1 MLSDN
6 LDFQESIIHD
16 IKDRAKIVLGLFP
29 AADGNK
35 ARVKLIALDQRFL
48 LVKERLQRRQEEM
61 LKASVDWH
69 EFECGLKSCLE
80 WVQRAEERLS
90 RDVPENEVNSSWLKV
105 WEPSFCAENYV
116 FYYTDIYLSFFTYF
130 LGTIFTL
137 NLLLTA
143 WYLFNLLSTQT
154 EHFHRLSPSCCENFG
169 NAVYRTR

>member
-80 WVQRAEERLS
+80 RDQRAEES
-90 RDVPENEVNSSWLKV
+90 
-105 WEPSFCAENYV
+105 
-116 FYYTDIYLSFFTYF
+116 
-130 LGTIFTL
+130 
-137 NLLLTA
+137 
-143 WYLFNLLSTQT
+143 
-154 EHFHRLSPSCCENFG
+154 
-169 NAVYRTR
+169 

>member
-6 LDFQESIIHD
+6 LDFQESIIYD
-16 IKDRAKIVLGLFP
+16 IKDQAKIVLGLFP

-80 WVQRAEERLS
+80 WVQRAEDRLS
-90 RDVPENEVNSSWLKV
+90 RELPENEVDSSWLKV
-105 WEPSFCAENYV
+105 SEPSFFAENYFV
-116 FYYTDIYLSFFTYF
+116 LTLTFIYRSIHTFFFSYGLQEAQ
-130 LGTIFTL
+130 LGSIFTL

-143 WYLFNLLSTQT
+143 RFLFNLLKT
-154 EHFHRLSPSCCENFG
+154 N
-169 NAVYRTR
+169 

>member
-90 RDVPENEVNSSWLKV
+90 RDLPENEVDSSWLKV
-105 WEPSFCAENYV
+105 GELSFLVENYFFTTLTF
-116 FYYTDIYLSFFTYF
+116 FYRYLPTSFFSYELQETQ

-143 WYLFNLLSTQT
+143 
-154 EHFHRLSPSCCENFG
+154 
-169 NAVYRTR
+169 

>member
-90 RDVPENEVNSSWLKV
+90 RDLPENEVDSSWLKV
-105 WEPSFCAENYV
+105 GKPFFFFAENYF
-116 FYYTDIYLSFFTYF
+116 FYYTDIYLSFFAHF
-130 LGTIFTL
+130 L
-137 NLLLTA
+137 
-143 WYLFNLLSTQT
+143 LFL
-154 EHFHRLSPSCCENFG
+154 
-169 NAVYRTR
+169 

>member
-1 MLSDN
+1 M
-6 LDFQESIIHD
+6 
-16 IKDRAKIVLGLFP
+16 VLGLFP

-90 RDVPENEVNSSWLKV
+90 RDLPENEVDSSWLKV
-105 WEPSFCAENYV
+105 GELSFLVENY
-116 FYYTDIYLSFFTYF
+116 FFTTLTFF
-130 LGTIFTL
+130 LSLFTHF
-137 NLLLTA
+137 LLFL
-143 WYLFNLLSTQT
+143 
-154 EHFHRLSPSCCENFG
+154 
-169 NAVYRTR
+169 

>member
-80 WVQRAEERLS
+80 WVHRAEERLS
-90 RDVPENEVNSSWLKV
+90 RDLPENEVDSSWLKV
-105 WEPSFCAENYV
+105 GDPSFFADFFF
-116 FYYTDIYLSFFTYF
+116 FYYTDIYLSFFTYSLLF
-130 LGTIFTL
+130 L
-137 NLLLTA
+137 
-143 WYLFNLLSTQT
+143 
-154 EHFHRLSPSCCENFG
+154 
-169 NAVYRTR
+169 

>member
-6 LDFQESIIHD
+6 LDFQESIIYD
-16 IKDRAKIVLGLFP
+16 IKDQAKIVLGLFP

-80 WVQRAEERLS
+80 WVQRAEDRLS
-90 RDVPENEVNSSWLKV
+90 RELPENEVDSSWLKV
-105 WEPSFCAENYV
+105 SEPSFFAENYFV
-116 FYYTDIYLSFFTYF
+116 LTLTFIYRSIHTFFFSYELQEAQ
-130 LGTIFTL
+130 LGAIFTL

-143 WYLFNLLSTQT
+143 RFLFNLLKT
-154 EHFHRLSPSCCENFG
+154 N
-169 NAVYRTR
+169 

>member
-80 WVQRAEERLS
+80 WVQSACHVTYLKTRLTVHGL
-90 RDVPENEVNSSWLKV
+90 RLVNFLFWQRIIFFTSLT
-105 WEPSFCAENYV
+105 F
-116 FYYTDIYLSFFTYF
+116 FYRSLPTSFFSYELQETQ

-143 WYLFNLLSTQT
+143 
-154 EHFHRLSPSCCENFG
+154 
-169 NAVYRTR
+169 

>member
-80 WVQRAEERLS
+80 WVQWAEERLT
-90 RDVPENEVNSSWLKV
+90 RDLPENEVDSSWLKV
-105 WEPSFCAENYV
+105 GDPSSFAE
-116 FYYTDIYLSFFTYF
+116 FFFFIITLTFIYRSLPTSFFSYELQKTQ

-137 NLLLTA
+137 NLLLTT
-143 WYLFNLLSTQT
+143 WFLCNLL
-154 EHFHRLSPSCCENFG
+154 
-169 NAVYRTR
+169 